1 MLNDEQAR
9 DSLKNLIIK
18 YLKDKDP
25 EADRLTEIVEDRS
38 RQIPIRGVL
47 ERMKKLRPPAIYQA
61 RARYNRRSFVLVWL
75 VYLFPSAS

>member
-47 ERMKKLRPPAIYQA
+47 ERMKNYDHLPFTKQELDIIEDLLYS
-61 RARYNRRSFVLVWL
+61 YG
-75 VYLFPSAS
+75 